1 MKCRSFQMLRWRSL
15 RRLALKKMVCFLRE
29 LGDAVSGP
37 ACVLPWGMSGAPV
50 SFRVMR
56 APYLPCLVRSQ
67 GRGGDMEAKVRKI
80 FPKDEQV

>member
-1 MKCRSFQMLRWRSL
+1 MPLFPIASVALVTAPRSEKDGVFS
-15 RRLALKKMVCFLRE
+15 ARE

-37 ACVLPWGMSGAPV
+37 ACVLPWGMRGAPV

-56 APYLPCLVRSQ
+56 APYLPWLVRSQ

>member
-1 MKCRSFQMLRWRSL
+1 M
-15 RRLALKKMVCFLRE
+15 
-29 LGDAVSGP
+29 SGP
-37 ACVLPWGMSGAPV
+37 ACVLPWGMRGAPV

-56 APYLPCLVRSQ
+56 APYLPWLVRSQ

>member
-1 MKCRSFQMLRWRSL
+1 MTLFPFCVDGARDGATAEKDGVFS
-15 RRLALKKMVCFLRE
+15 ARE

-37 ACVLPWGMSGAPV
+37 ACVLPWGMRGAPV

-56 APYLPCLVRSQ
+56 APYLPWLVRSQ